1 MATQVI
7 LLERIEK
14 LGNMGDVVAVKP
26 GYARNY
32 LLPQKK
38 ALRASKENV
47 AYFETQKQY
56 LQVENDKKRTQ
67 AQELAKTIEGLKVPI
82 IRAASEGGQL
92 FGSVSARDIA
102 TEAAAISGQAIGR
115 SMVVVN
121 QSFKTIGLFPVVVA
135 LHPEVKV
142 TVTVNIARSVEEA
155 DIQQKTGR
163 AVIAETKGEVNTRQ
177 AAERLAAAEAQFQGA
192 LENVLE
198 DGALDAE
205 KEKQADL
212 EAKDLAKE
220 EAKAAKASKPKKTK
234 AVSEA
239 PEAEE
244 A

>member
-115 SMVVVN
+115 
-121 QSFKTIGLFPVVVA
+121 
-135 LHPEVKV
+135 
-142 TVTVNIARSVEEA
+142 
-155 DIQQKTGR
+155 
-163 AVIAETKGEVNTRQ
+163 
-177 AAERLAAAEAQFQGA
+177 
-192 LENVLE
+192 
-198 DGALDAE
+198 
-205 KEKQADL
+205 
-212 EAKDLAKE
+212 
-220 EAKAAKASKPKKTK
+220 
-234 AVSEA
+234 
-239 PEAEE
+239 
-244 A
+244 